1 MNTLDSPL
9 EALALNYL
17 SYGFFTALNSIWAW
31 LAVVTAAVSF
41 WKIKAKPDPLSRSK
55 DVVPLSSPE
64 VQNAVVLSSAP
75 TTKSPLVLEREH
87 STKVK
92 FSLHYKE
99 DNFREGDE
107 GGDNDDDDDDD
118 GGVGLGVAAVKERWC
133 DDLDRKKMW
142 DMGWYRCQDLTALNG
157 SVVRLWGDGRK
168 RRYDAALLLDG
179 GPIW

>member
-17 SYGFFTALNSIWAW
+17 SYGFFTALNSIWAS
-31 LAVVTAAVSF
+31 LAVVATAISF
-41 WKIKAKPDPLSRSK
+41 WKIKAKPEPLSRSK
-55 DVVPLSSPE
+55 DVVPIISSPE

-75 TTKSPLVLEREH
+75 TTKSPFVLEREH
-87 STKVK
+87 NTKVK
-92 FSLHYKE
+92 FTLHYNE

-107 GGDNDDDDDDD
+107 GGDNGD
-118 GGVGLGVAAVKERWC
+118 VAAVNEKLWWWC

-157 SVVRLWGDGRK
+157 SVVRLWDGRK

-179 GPIW
+179 GPI